1 MEISNGKKK
10 TVKGSNKNTKTG
22 IFEQLDAIKDKNSEE
37 YLSKVQELETILGIK
52 EVNMFGTA
60 NRTIFERK
68 LDEMSLIQIQD
79 YAHKFKLNG
88 FGSKPELKKRLMKE
102 FDTQNV
108 ASRGYFSPMPK
119 AKELFS
125 PEQKEKLL
133 KVLNG

>member
-1 MEISNGKKK
+1 MEISTGQKKESK
-10 TVKGSNKNTKTG
+10 QGL
-22 IFEQLDAIKDKNSEE
+22 FEQLDAIKDKNSEE
-37 YLSKVQELETILGIK
+37 YLSKIQELETVLGIK

-60 NRTIFERK
+60 NRKIFERK

-79 YAHKFKLNG
+79 FAHKFKLNG
-88 FGSKPELKKRLMKE
+88 YGSKPELKTRLLKE

-119 AKELFS
+119 TKELFS

>member
-1 MEISNGKKK
+1 METSTGKKK
-10 TVKGSNKNTKTG
+10 VKKPENKG
-22 IFEQLDAIKDKNSEE
+22 IFEQLDAIKDKNSQE
-37 YLSKVQELETILGIK
+37 YLNKVEELETILGIK

-60 NRTIFERK
+60 NRTIFERR
-68 LDEMSLIQIQD
+68 LDEMSIIQIQD

-88 FGSKPELKKRLMKE
+88 FGSKPELKKRLLKE

-108 ASRGYFSPMPK
+108 ASRGYFSPMPQ
-119 AKELFS
+119 AKQLFT